1 MANNATKLASI
12 KFYKAASLAED
23 LSRRIMTASARLQA
37 ASIKTCFR
45 SVIVA
50 NSLLCSPDQPQ

>member
-37 ASIKTCFR
+37 ARVNQDLLPFR
-45 SVIVA
+45 S
-50 NSLLCSPDQPQ
+50 CS